1 MSKKRTSSCP
11 CSSGLNY
18 ADCCQ
23 SYIEGCTPAPTA
35 EALMRSRY
43 TAYAQNN
50 GAYLLESWHPSTRPQ
65 SLDLASN
72 MKWIRLKI
80 VNSSESSVEFVAT
93 CRIDGK
99 AHNLH
104 EVSRFVFEEGRWYY
118 VDGEIDEN

>member
-1 MSKKRTSSCP
+1 
-11 CSSGLNY
+11 
-18 ADCCQ
+18 
-23 SYIEGCTPAPTA
+23 
-35 EALMRSRY
+35 MRSRY

-50 GAYLLESWHPSTRPQ
+50 EAYLLESWHPSTRPR

-104 EVSRFVFEEGRWYY
+104 EVSRFVFEAGRWYY
-118 VDGEIDEN
+118 VDGEIDE

>member
-11 CSSGLNY
+11 CGSGLDY
-18 ADCCQ
+18 ADCCR

-43 TAYAQNN
+43 TAFAQNN
-50 GAYLLESWHPSTRPQ
+50 VAYLMESWHLSTRPR

-80 VNSSESSVEFVAT
+80 VNSSESTVEFVAT

-99 AHNLH
+99 AHKLH
-104 EVSRFVFEEGRWYY
+104 EVSRFVFEAGRWYY
-118 VDGEIDEN
+118 VDGEIDE